1 MRRIPTIAFLLL
13 LLAPVSVRAAGLAG
27 LVSEVRN
34 GKSLIAVSANRKLE
48 VLLEGVDAPEPGQ
61 EYSDIA
67 RQHLAD
73 LVLGKE
79 IHIDYAS
86 IRVGGGLIARVFC
99 KDMDV
104 GLQIIRD
111 GVAWYDRKS
120 ENTLTEMERRIYAE
134 SEDAARNERRGMWE
148 NGSPMP
154 PWEWRRVQTASANI
168 RSSTASN
175 NNRAGRKGLRPE
187 DVVFSR
193 NRTFPG
199 KSVDRNPGSTN
210 RGLAKRSV
218 GSPKPSQ
225 KPLNN
230 PGEDFDYQP
239 YLTQGRITVVYFY
252 ADWCPSC
259 RRFSPIMDMVN
270 AKFPDMQVLF
280 INIRDW
286 DSPVSQIHGIGF
298 VPYLKIY
305 DENGRPV
312 AEGKAAMGWLRQAV
326 LERER

>member
-1 MRRIPTIAFLLL
+1 MNRIPTIAFLLL
-13 LLAPVSVRAAGLAG
+13 LLPPVSVRATGFPG
-27 LVSEVRN
+27 IVSEVRN
-34 GKSLIAVSANRKLE
+34 GKSLIAVSANRKLD
-48 VLLEGVDAPEPGQ
+48 VHLEGVDAPEPGQ

-79 IHIDYAS
+79 IYVEYTS
-86 IRVGGGLIARVFC
+86 IRTGGGLIARVFW
-99 KDMDV
+99 KEMDV

-111 GVAWYDRKS
+111 GVAWYDRTS
-120 ENTLTEMERRIYAE
+120 ENTLTESERRIYAE
-134 SEDAARNERRGMWE
+134 SEEAARNERRGMWE

-154 PWEWRRVQTASANI
+154 PWEWRRLRAAGPNTG
-168 RSSTASN
+168 SSIGSKSR
-175 NNRAGRKGLRPE
+175 RAARTGLGPE

-193 NRTFPG
+193 NRSLPG
-199 KSVDRNPGSTN
+199 QSVGLDTRSTS

-230 PGEDFDYQP
+230 PGEDYDYRP

-259 RRFSPIMDMVN
+259 RSFSPIADMIN
-270 AKFPDMQVLF
+270 AKFPDIQVLF

-286 DSPVSQIHGIGF
+286 DSPVAQIHGISF
-298 VPYLKIY
+298 VPYLRIY
-305 DENGRPV
+305 DERGRPV

>member
-13 LLAPVSVRAAGLAG
+13 LVAPVSVRAAGLAG

-34 GKSLIAVSANRKLE
+34 GKSLIAVSATRKLE

-79 IHIDYAS
+79 IYIDYAGIS
-86 IRVGGGLIARVFC
+86 SGGRLVARVFC

-111 GVAWYDRKS
+111 GVAWYDRRS
-120 ENTLTEMERRIYAE
+120 ENTLTELERRIYAE
-134 SEDAARNERRGMWE
+134 SEEAARNERRGMWE
-148 NGSPMP
+148 IGSPMP
-154 PWEWRRVQTASANI
+154 PWEWRRVQAASPNNGSGA
-168 RSSTASN
+168 ASN
-175 NNRAGRKGLRPE
+175 NSRAGRKGLRPE
-187 DVVFSR
+187 DVLFSR
-193 NRTFPG
+193 NRNLPG
-199 KSVDRNPGSTN
+199 QSVNRNPGSTV

-218 GSPKPSQ
+218 GSSKPGR
-225 KPLNN
+225 KPLND

-239 YLTQGRITVVYFY
+239 YLTQGRISVVYFY

-259 RRFSPIMDMVN
+259 QRFSPIMDTVN
-270 AKFPDMQVLF
+270 TKFSDIQVLF

-286 DSPVSQIHGIGF
+286 DSPVSRIHGIGF

-312 AEGKAAMGWLRQAV
+312 AEGKAAMSWLRQAV
-326 LERER
+326 QEREQ